1 MYETSL
7 LPAIIPFVSTE
18 KIKSK
23 PSTDKS
29 LHVPGFGKNEI
40 PVYHEN
46 PDAVESFKMQS
57 SDLMTDLNNN
67 ILPIKTVKLPAFS
80 QDQQYQAFNG
90 RNELESTNFSLLNE
104 EGSMTTQNSN
114 GISTES
120 GEGMTI
126 PDSASLENFRHN
138 YPIPPNVFS
147 NDHALGKT
155 TPPFMKN
162 MSSYLGFFLRHRI
175 GRTTVDPTPKS
186 SWPSEPMKLT
196 MRFRENPEGKIV
208 KLEAVIKLQS
218 EVCNFLYGKRDA
230 GVFL

>member
-1 MYETSL
+1 MHETSL

-18 KIKSK
+18 TIKSK
-23 PSTDKS
+23 PSIEKS

-57 SDLMTDLNNN
+57 SDLMTDLNNK

-90 RNELESTNFSLLNE
+90 RNKLESTNFNLLNE

-120 GEGMTI
+120 GEGITI
-126 PDSASLENFRHN
+126 PDSASLQNFRHN
-138 YPIPPNVFS
+138 YHLFLS
-147 NDHALGKT
+147 T
-155 TPPFMKN
+155 
-162 MSSYLGFFLRHRI
+162 FFQMTMHGVRQVR
-175 GRTTVDPTPKS
+175 
-186 SWPSEPMKLT
+186 PS
-196 MRFRENPEGKIV
+196 
-208 KLEAVIKLQS
+208 
-218 EVCNFLYGKRDA
+218 
-230 GVFL
+230 